1 MNMENLIE
9 KFSRE
14 RYEPEWLRE
23 MRLKNYSIYLKLK
36 SERIADSPFEK
47 NYTNFDENTIIEN
60 AFQRIGG
67 SFVEEKDKFILDL
80 RGGNELSIN
89 PKNLVYTS
97 IISIDDA
104 IIKYPDYVKKAL
116 EDPKDELSALSNAM
130 FELGIFVHVP
140 MDKSCEKTMRF
151 LTLYPNRTV
160 IRKDI
165 FVVGDNSSMQFVEYT
180 EPEINFIGME
190 NTSIMLGK
198 NSKLKHL
205 TLIDGNGSQFVNI
218 KNTKMENG
226 SSDEWYYASKR
237 LNKGLIIAN
246 STIKGNDAYLTY
258 KGAIIGE
265 KSEHYDIKT
274 NIYHYGSGSKS
285 DANVRVALKD
295 KSRAVMRGSI
305 KINSES
311 KNSSAYFAGNSLLLS
326 SEAKSDALPF
336 LEIEGDGSQ
345 AKHAATTSS
354 VEYDELFYI
363 MSRGINERDA
373 RNIIVEGFLDPVV
386 REILIY
392 EGRRF
397 LTYEE

>member
-9 KFSRE
+9 KYSKE
-14 RYEPEWLRE
+14 RYEPDWLRE
-23 MRLKNYSIYLKLK
+23 LRIKNYRIYLKLK

-80 RGGNELSIN
+80 RGENELSIR

-97 IISIDDA
+97 MISIDDA
-104 IIKYPDYVKKAL
+104 IIKYPEYVKKAL
-116 EDPKDELSALSNAM
+116 EDPKDELSALSNAI
-130 FELGIFVHVP
+130 FEIGLFVSLP
-140 MDKSCEKTMRF
+140 MDRSCEKTLRF
-151 LTLYPNRTV
+151 LTLYPKRTV

-180 EPEINFIGME
+180 EPESSFRGME
-190 NTSIMLGK
+190 STSIMLGK

-205 TLIDGNGSQFVNI
+205 TLIDGNGSEFINI
-218 KNTKMENG
+218 KNTKMEKG
-226 SSDEWYYASKR
+226 SLDEWYYASKR

-246 STIKGNDAYLTY
+246 SIINGDDASLTY
-258 KGAIIGE
+258 RGAVVGE

-274 NIYHYGSGSKS
+274 NIFHYGSRSKS

-305 KINSES
+305 KIHSES
-311 KNSSAYFAGNSLLLS
+311 KNSNAYFAGNSLLLS
-326 SEAKSDALPF
+326 PESKSDALPF

-354 VEYDELFYI
+354 VDYDKLFYI
-363 MSRGINERDA
+363 MSRGVNERDA

-392 EGRRF
+392 EGKRF
-397 LTYEE
+397 LIYEE